1 MADFEGL
8 IRQALVRQDDS
19 DPAIREKIYQSSRN
33 ALERMIA
40 SAPNQGQD
48 AAQAHRNALEVSIRR
63 IEAGYD
69 PAPPPM
75 PQTLPPRMRTRDA
88 DPALAQPR
96 DPGIRVP
103 PVDDPAAR
111 AEPVLVDDPYAG
123 YSDENEY
130 DDRIDYGA
138 DDDDRDNVSRAM
150 LARRGSS
157 ARRNLGIAITLLA
170 ILGFGWLGY
179 TLYTTIFEKTDATT
193 QAQNG
198 NAQQSDPAG
207 RDEPTDGT
215 YLVLLSASDTAALD
229 TQGRGTAEIVTQ
241 SNTEMLR
248 LTSLRASDNKEET
261 AKPILLA
268 VQPGVLSRIAGKNV
282 TVEIRAK
289 SGGTGPANFS
299 VSCDFDGQELCGRK
313 RFRVGL
319 QPEVMIFKLA
329 IPASASSTNDAHFSL
344 NTDITGSAALT
355 GQGDVIDIQY
365 ARLRLDNE

>member
-1 MADFEGL
+1 
-8 IRQALVRQDDS
+8 
-19 DPAIREKIYQSSRN
+19 
-33 ALERMIA
+33 
-40 SAPNQGQD
+40 
-48 AAQAHRNALEVSIRR
+48 
-63 IEAGYD
+63 
-69 PAPPPM
+69 M
-75 PQTLPPRMRTRDA
+75 PQTLPPRLPSRDP
-88 DPALAQPR
+88 DPVPAQHR
-96 DPGIRVP
+96 EPGIRVP
-103 PVDDPAAR
+103 PVGDPAGR

-123 YSDENEY
+123 YPDENGY

-150 LARRGSS
+150 LAGAARQRGAIS
-157 ARRNLGIAITLLA
+157 ALRSHCLRSWASDGLA
-170 ILGFGWLGY
+170 TRF
-179 TLYTTIFEKTDATT
+179 TTIFDKTDATT

-207 RDEPTDGT
+207 GDEPTDGT

-289 SGGTGPANFS
+289 SGGTGPATFS

-344 NTDITGSAALT
+344 STDITGSAALT